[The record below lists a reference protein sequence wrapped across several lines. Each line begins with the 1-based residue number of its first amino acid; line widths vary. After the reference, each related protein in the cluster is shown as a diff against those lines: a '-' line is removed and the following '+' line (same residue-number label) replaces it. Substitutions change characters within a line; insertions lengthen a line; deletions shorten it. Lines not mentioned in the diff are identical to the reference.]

1 LPVRELALSIRL
13 KSLVWLGGTILALI
27 LLVFVVPRLGV
38 WRDLALIVIGIAAS
52 VGTMAAKEENRNNTR

>member
-1 LPVRELALSIRL
+1 LSLGL

-27 LLVFVVPRLGV
+27 LLVFVVPRLGM
-38 WRDLALIVIGIAAS
+38 WRDLALMIIGIVAS

>member
-1 LPVRELALSIRL
+1 
-13 KSLVWLGGTILALI
+13 

-52 VGTMAAKEENRNNTR
+52 VGTMAAKEENRKDTG